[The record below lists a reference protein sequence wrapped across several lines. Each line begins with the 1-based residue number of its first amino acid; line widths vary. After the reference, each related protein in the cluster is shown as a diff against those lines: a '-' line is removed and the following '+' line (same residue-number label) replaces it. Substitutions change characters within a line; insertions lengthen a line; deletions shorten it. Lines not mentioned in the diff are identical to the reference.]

1 MEIFKITGKR
11 LVFLGVVCTL
21 IGALL
26 LGYHLMVY
34 DLIFKGKFPTMEST
48 QIAVGSL
55 LMTIGPWIIKARNM
69 VKRAVQ

>member
-1 MEIFKITGKR
+1 
-11 LVFLGVVCTL
+11 
-21 IGALL
+21 
-26 LGYHLMVY
+26 
-34 DLIFKGKFPTMEST
+34 MEST